1 MAIYRTVSMSFWTDN
16 KVTDDFTPEDRYFY
30 LYLFTNPHTNLCGCY
45 EVSIKQMS
53 NETGYSKDS
62 VENLIE
68 RFEKVHKVLKFSR
81 ETKEILLLNWSKY
94 NWTSSEKFRKPLAK
108 EIDNV
113 KNLKFREF
121 LEDVFENGY
130 GIDTTCMD
138 TSVTVT
144 DTVTNTVSITDSTIS
159 IIKDI
164 IDYLNLV
171 LNTKYSYKTVNTQK
185 HIKARLKDGY
195 IFEDFKTVIDKKA
208 REWKG
213 TSMEKF
219 LRPDTLFGTKFESY
233 LNQNI
238 VDEPVKQ
245 TYQPQPKRSS
255 QLDDLLNKIREEE
268 QNDS

>member
-113 KNLKFREF
+113 KNLKFKEF

-130 GIDTTCMD
+130 GIDTTCID

-144 DTVTNTVSITDSTIS
+144 DTITNTISNTDIYKE
-159 IIKDI
+159 IIN
-164 IDYLNLV
+164 YLNMILDS
-171 LNTKYSYKTVNTQK
+171 NYKYTTKKTQDC
-185 HIKARLKDGY
+185 IKARLNEGFTVD
-195 IFEDFKTVIDKKA
+195 DFKTVIDKKA
-208 REWKG
+208 KEWLG
-213 TSMEKF
+213 TDMEKY
-219 LRPDTLFGTKFESY
+219 LRPETLFGNKFEGY
-233 LNQNI
+233 LNQTGTTKGT
-238 VDEPVKQ
+238 DK
-245 TYQPQPKRSS
+245 PKR
-255 QLDDLLNKIREEE
+255 QGVKWE
-268 QNDS
+268 

>member
-130 GIDTTCMD
+130 GIDTTCID

-144 DTVTNTVSITDSTIS
+144 DTNTVSITDNTIS

-164 IDYLNLV
+164 IDYLNLI

-195 IFEDFKTVIDKKA
+195 IFDDFKTVIDKKA
-208 REWKG
+208 KEWKG